1 MIRHKL
7 SLSLLLLSI
16 SASSY
21 AGFFTDD
28 EAHKQIDILR
38 QQLIQQ
44 QQQLSSVTSRLEKAE
59 TLLQGQG
66 LMELATQMESIR
78 SELSKLRGQNEV
90 STHEIENLQR
100 KVKDFYVD
108 LDGRLRKLEQR
119 GGASTTSA
127 KTPAASSN
135 LNKQLA
141 EESTATSN
149 ATSTNQATTTAN
161 TNVPSAAETKM
172 YDAAYALFKAGQY
185 QPSMLAFQNFIK
197 TYPNSSLIPSAL
209 YWVGNGFY
217 NLKDYRS
224 AITIQLRLVQQ
235 YSDSQKAPDA
245 LLNVAS
251 AYRML
256 KEKKNEKSTYEE
268 ILDKY
273 PKSPAADKAKE
284 RLTKLK

>member
-7 SLSLLLLSI
+7 SLSVLLLSI
-16 SASSY
+16 SVSSY

-100 KVKDFYVD
+100 KIKDFYVD
-108 LDGRLRKLEQR
+108 LDGRLRRLDQR
-119 GGASTTSA
+119 GGTTTTST
-127 KTPAASSN
+127 KSPAATPN
-135 LNKQLA
+135 LNKQLT
-141 EESTATSN
+141 EEPAAANASNTATSQT
-149 ATSTNQATTTAN
+149 ATAN
-161 TNVPSAAETKM
+161 SNVPSAAETKM

-197 TYPNSSLIPSAL
+197 TYPNSSLLPSAL

-273 PKSPAADKAKE
+273 PKSPAAEKAKE

>member
-1 MIRHKL
+1 MIRYKFCVGF
-7 SLSLLLLSI
+7 LLLSM
-16 SASSY
+16 SLSSY

-44 QQQLSSVTSRLEKAE
+44 QQQLTTVTSRLEKAE

-78 SELSKLRGQNEV
+78 NELSRLRGQNEV
-90 STHEIENLQR
+90 ASHDIEGLQ
-100 KVKDFYVD
+100 KKIKDFYVD
-108 LDGRLRKLEQR
+108 LDGRLRKLESR
-119 GGASTTSA
+119 GGTSSSSSSGSSKSTAVTS
-127 KTPAASSN
+127 SSN
-135 LNKQLA
+135 LKLT
-141 EESTATSN
+141 EEAS
-149 ATSTNQATTTAN
+149 STNANAAQTAAP
-161 TNVPSAAETKM
+161 TAAETKM

-224 AITIQLRLVQQ
+224 TITIQLRLVQQ
-235 YSDSQKAPDA
+235 YPDSQKAPDA

-256 KEKKNEKSTYEE
+256 KDKKNEKTIYTEL
-268 ILDKY
+268 IDKY
-273 PKSPAADKAKE
+273 PNTPAAAKAKE
-284 RLTKLK
+284 RLSKLK